1 VDFDRIPLI
10 VATASG
16 EDMVKA
22 PPDIE
27 AILRERITRRE
38 ILPGA
43 KLKENPLAEE
53 FGVNRARIRQ
63 ALGVL
68 EQRGLVT
75 RIPNQGAIVA
85 TFDAESLFKIYDVF
99 ELLEGLC
106 ARLAVQNST
115 PESWQDLLDLFS
127 EPLDESIRNGDCE
140 QMYLAV
146 KTYRAR
152 TLEAADNPTLS
163 DFLSSIWDKT
173 EVMIR
178 RTLILPGRAEQSF
191 IEHREIIT
199 AMRAGDSL
207 MAEQLKVNS
216 MRTAR
221 KVLEKYKDFVL

>member
-1 VDFDRIPLI
+1 
-10 VATASG
+10 
-16 EDMVKA
+16 MVKT

-27 AILRERITRRE
+27 GILRDRITRRE

-43 KLKENPLAEE
+43 KLKEIPLTEE

-115 PESWQDLLDLFS
+115 PESWQDLVDLFS
-127 EPLDESIRNGDCE
+127 EPLASAIRSGDCE
-140 QMYLAV
+140 QMYVAV

-152 TLEAADNPTLS
+152 TVEAADNPTLS

-191 IEHREIIT
+191 IEHKAIIA
-199 AMRAGDSL
+199 AMRAGDAEK
-207 MAEQLKVNS
+207 AEQLKVDS
-216 MRTAR
+216 MRAAR